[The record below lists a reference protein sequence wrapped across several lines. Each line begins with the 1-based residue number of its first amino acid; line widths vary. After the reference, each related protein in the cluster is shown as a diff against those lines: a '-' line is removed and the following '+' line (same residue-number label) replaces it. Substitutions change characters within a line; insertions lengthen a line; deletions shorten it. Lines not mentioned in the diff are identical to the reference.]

1 MNKMLVAHWSYDKT
15 NKSGKTTKIEV
26 ARLIGIYRT
35 MEEASFI
42 ERKAR
47 KNFEV
52 NCYFKIED
60 TTNKTTSKASVSRH
74 MEHLRGRN
82 GR

>member
-1 MNKMLVAHWSYDKT
+1 MNKMLIAYWDYNKT
-15 NKSGKTTKIEV
+15 NKSGETTKIEV
-26 ARLIGIYRT
+26 ERLIGIYET
-35 MEEASFI
+35 FEEASFI
-42 ERKAR
+42 ERKVK

-52 NCYFKIED
+52 NCNFKIKP
-60 TTNKTTSKASVSRH
+60 TNNKVTSKASVSRH